1 MTHAVLEGFPDVYD
15 NFVTHSTK
23 EYTIQ
28 SKVIKEVCMKKMFG
42 IVAILALIVGG
53 IMVLN
58 KTDNSQLS
66 ESRTATKLTFSIV
79 QNEVNAGNATLLDV
93 RTAEEF
99 ASGHFAGATNLS
111 LQEIEAGRLPDS
123 VKTQRLYVYCRS
135 GNRSAQATTLLK
147 NAGYSVITD
156 LGGLDSVKTLGGT
169 LIQ

>member
-1 MTHAVLEGFPDVYD
+1 
-15 NFVTHSTK
+15 
-23 EYTIQ
+23 
-28 SKVIKEVCMKKMFG
+28 MKKMFG

-58 KTDNSQLS
+58 KTDDSQLPGG
-66 ESRTATKLTFSIV
+66 RTATKLTFSIV
-79 QNEVNAGNATLLDV
+79 QNEVNAGTATLLDV

-147 NAGYSVITD
+147 
-156 LGGLDSVKTLGGT
+156 
-169 LIQ
+169 